1 MPDATPRRRRNP
13 EQTRAALVE
22 SALTLA
28 SGGHGYPTAREI
40 AAHAGTSERS
50 VYVHFPNLDDLRVAV
65 GEVQAERVRA
75 LVAPIESAQ
84 PLPERIAAA
93 VEQSM
98 DIYRLQRHVRPAGLV
113 AAARIPAVDASM
125 AATEDRIGSNWA
137 RTFSPEIERST
148 DAGLL
153 DAIDTVLAWSTIF
166 HLLERRHLPE
176 SACTAIC
183 TRMLTALVQA
193 PGGRR

>member
-75 LVAPIESAQ
+75 LVAPIVRKKYSES
-84 PLPERIAAA
+84 RRA
-93 VEQSM
+93 VRAWPATVSF
-98 DIYRLQRHVRPAGLV
+98 RLTRR
-113 AAARIPAVDASM
+113 
-125 AATEDRIGSNWA
+125 
-137 RTFSPEIERST
+137 
-148 DAGLL
+148 
-153 DAIDTVLAWSTIF
+153 AI
-166 HLLERRHLPE
+166 
-176 SACTAIC
+176 
-183 TRMLTALVQA
+183 
-193 PGGRR
+193 